1 MKAVDI
7 EKAQELIRNLSTST
21 RILEAVSA
29 GGKRY
34 EISITLRDRSD
45 GGAELNVPRS
55 VDGSPMVKDAIA
67 LALREDIKETK
78 AKLKTIGVRL

>member
-1 MKAVDI
+1 MKIADI
-7 EKAQELIRNLSTST
+7 EKAQELIRTLSAST
-21 RILEAVSA
+21 KALEAVSA

-34 EISITLRDRSD
+34 ELSITVRDRSD

-55 VDGSPMVKDAIA
+55 VDGSRMIKDAIA